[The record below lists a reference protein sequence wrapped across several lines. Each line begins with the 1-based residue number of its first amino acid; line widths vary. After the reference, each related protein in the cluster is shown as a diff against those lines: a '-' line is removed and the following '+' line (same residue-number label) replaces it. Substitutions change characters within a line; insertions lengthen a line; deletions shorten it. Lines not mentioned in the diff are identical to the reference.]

1 MDASA
6 FEFEDQFG
14 EYRRCLTIPKPITA
28 AADGFKAFEDTVA
41 VWTLQQCI
49 KALQVPG
56 RRKSS
61 EFPGEGEEDQGPWG
75 SCQGWMQA
83 NAAWRAAYAG
93 GNTSLTKRS
102 GPYQYSLVNNGRDN
116 GSALI
121 DGYYAARKYGFCS
134 YTSCGRDMVWRH
146 QTQQFD
152 AEARLFLPADPLL
165 IYTWEGLR
173 TALCGQFICG
183 IAVQVGR
190 TFERLSSTGLL
201 GLDDGPGN
209 HAVCADDARIGP
221 DGDIEGKLIMDWGL
235 RHGINGCGW
244 FNRQHVKQTM
254 GMHQFCAYPVGQWGT
269 GQREN
274 DA

>member
-49 KALQVPG
+49 KAMQVPG

-134 YTSCGRDMVWRH
+134 YTSCGRGHSCNASV
-146 QTQQFD
+146 FLSCPGAD
-152 AEARLFLPADPLL
+152 AARL
-165 IYTWEGLR
+165 TWGNLRHTCLRRCAARVSACCMESRICASVYRPLR
-173 TALCGQFICG
+173 TWIFP
-183 IAVQVGR
+183 
-190 TFERLSSTGLL
+190 FESGHHT
-201 GLDDGPGN
+201 
-209 HAVCADDARIGP
+209 A
-221 DGDIEGKLIMDWGL
+221 
-235 RHGINGCGW
+235 
-244 FNRQHVKQTM
+244 
-254 GMHQFCAYPVGQWGT
+254 GT
-269 GQREN
+269 RPSCELM
-274 DA
+274 